1 MALTFKKYESTA
13 TELENLGTVISNL
26 GKKGELKFVPGTI
39 DRFKSKATKALCM
52 ILMNDKGESLTVP
65 LSKRVSGTIL
75 GALENGQSKKDCLAA
90 IAGLEIVENTDG
102 GHTIVAPRG
111 VGGEEESFTVG
122 ELKTT
127 KVAYEDLVW

>member
-13 TELENLGTVISNL
+13 AELENLGTVISNL

-39 DRFKSKATKALCM
+39 DRFKSKATKAMCM

>member
-1 MALTFKKYESTA
+1 MALTFKKYESTVA
-13 TELENLGTVISNL
+13 ELENLGTVIDNL
-26 GKKGELKFVPGTI
+26 GKKGSLRFVPGTI
-39 DRFKSKATKALCM
+39 DRYKSKVTKALCM
-52 ILMNDKGESLTVP
+52 ILMNENGESLTVP

-75 GALENGQSKKDCLAA
+75 NALEDGKTKRDCLSA
-90 IAGLEIVENTDG
+90 IARLEIVENTDG